1 MSSASTCSDA
11 LALVEKINARNEQ
24 LLKDY
29 QGKVAEYDNK
39 INAVSIPSTNV
50 GDYPQPETGEYYAC
64 DDARKDRHRSECSN
78 KSNGVYPSGSFE
90 WTGNEWTTWGG
101 GPCRKTNAKCFIKQS
116 YIDALAKEQRDK
128 KNTLIAE
135 KNTLKQE
142 SLEVPKIECC
152 QSMEFNNLKASD
164 IKFDNVTQSC
174 TKTINP
180 PANTGTGTGIGSN
193 ASNVETETSDNS
205 IYIIGIMIFI
215 LILILLIVLVM

>member
-50 GDYPQPETGEYYAC
+50 GDYPRPHVGAWGSFLNSP
-64 DDARKDRHRSECSN
+64 ADRASHHSGECSRRTD
-78 KSNGVYPSGSFE
+78 SGYPAGSYYWDGSE
-90 WTGNEWTTWGG
+90 RDTGG
-101 GPCRKTNAKCFIKQS
+101 GWESWCSIKQS

-128 KNTLIAE
+128 KNSLIAE
-135 KNTLKQE
+135 KNALKQE

-180 PANTGTGTGIGSN
+180 PANTGTGTGAGSSE
-193 ASNVETETSDNS
+193 SNVETETSDNS